1 MRIPFDTLKN
11 EFRRV
16 LLELSFTTEKADRCA
31 GIFAANSRDGVHS
44 HGLNRFP
51 VFVQLVRDGFV
62 DLAASPEVVTQQG
75 GFALWD
81 GRQGPGM
88 YNASLC
94 MEHAVA
100 LAKTQGIGCVTIRN
114 NNHWMR
120 GGTYG
125 WQAADAGCVGICFT
139 NAIAGMPAWGGST
152 PVLGNN
158 PLVIAVPRQEGHVV
172 LDMAMSQYSFGKMQE
187 YELRG
192 EQLPFPGGYDEQGQL
207 TADPAVIRQTKRALP
222 IGYWKGSGLA
232 LLLDILLTALG
243 GGRSTRDITNDGRE
257 YGVSQC
263 FIAIH
268 REDMHEALIDA
279 ILDYTRHSAGGAGEQ
294 VSYPGERTLR
304 TRQESEAAGVWVN
317 EQIWEQVLGL

>member
-1 MRIPFDTLKN
+1 MLD
-11 EFRRV
+11 
-16 LLELSFTTEKADRCA
+16 LSFPEEKAERCA

-51 VFVQLVRDGFV
+51 VFVQLVRDGFINPSS
-62 DLAASPEVVTQQG
+62 SPVVVEQQG

-114 NNHWMR
+114 SNHWMR

-125 WQAADAGCVGICFT
+125 WEAADAGCIGICFT

-158 PLVIAVPRQEGHVV
+158 PLVIAVPRPEGHVV

-192 EQLPFPGGYDEQGQL
+192 EQLPFPGGYDDQGQL
-207 TADPAVIRQTKRALP
+207 TMDPAVIRQTKRALP

-243 GGRSTRDITNDGRE
+243 GGRSTRDISADGRE

-268 REDMHEALIDA
+268 REDMHTALIEA
-279 ILDYTRHSAGGAGEQ
+279 ILDYTRQSAVDTGGR
-294 VSYPGERTLR
+294 VSYPGERTLH
-304 TRQESEAAGVWVN
+304 TRQESEATGVYVN
-317 EQIWEQVLGL
+317 EQLWEQLRSL